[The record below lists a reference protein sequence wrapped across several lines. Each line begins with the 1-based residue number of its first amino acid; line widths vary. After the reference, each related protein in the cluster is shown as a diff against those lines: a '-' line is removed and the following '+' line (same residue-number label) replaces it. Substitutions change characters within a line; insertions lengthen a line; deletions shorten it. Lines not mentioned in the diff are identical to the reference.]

1 MAGQFISS
9 EVELW
14 KSFFGRIKQESN
26 KRWRSHLTSNSHW
39 CSWAFVKFVPVLLK
53 FSCDSQQEFSLVW
66 LADDLGTCIVSA
78 FVMMMIVVRV
88 EENSM
93 RLQVYTNDGSDRNR
107 IGRKLLSSK
116 NRHNGSGL
124 VEASLS
130 LHLNIQ
136 DGGKY
141 GVLQELAY
149 NEVFD
154 CL

>member
-1 MAGQFISS
+1 
-9 EVELW
+9 
-14 KSFFGRIKQESN
+14 
-26 KRWRSHLTSNSHW
+26 
-39 CSWAFVKFVPVLLK
+39 
-53 FSCDSQQEFSLVW
+53 
-66 LADDLGTCIVSA
+66 
-78 FVMMMIVVRV
+78 MMMIVVRV

-141 GVLQELAY
+141 GVLQELAC